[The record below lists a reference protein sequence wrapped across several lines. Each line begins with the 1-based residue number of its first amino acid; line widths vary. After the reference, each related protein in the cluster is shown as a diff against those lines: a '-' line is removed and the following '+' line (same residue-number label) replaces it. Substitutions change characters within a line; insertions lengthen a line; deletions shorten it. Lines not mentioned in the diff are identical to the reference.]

1 MLELRNL
8 EELALF
14 DKTVKGIIEYEYEA
28 DEEGGYNVIVPDDQI
43 KQCVEMLVDL
53 MKETDRDDID
63 PWDNKPYLLAMRLYD
78 EAYYEMCYGNGKLAS
93 AYAED
98 EYDEE

>member
-14 DKTVKGIIEYEYEA
+14 DETVKGVIDYEYEVT
-28 DEEGGYNVIVPDDQI
+28 EEGGYDVIVPREQL
-43 KQCVEMLVDL
+43 KECVELLVEL
-53 MKETDRDDID
+53 MRQTDRDDID
-63 PWDNKPYLLAMRLYD
+63 PWNNKEYNLAMRLYD
-78 EAYYEMCYGNGKLAS
+78 EAYYDMCYGDGRLAD

-98 EYDEE
+98 DYEE

>member
-14 DKTVKGIIEYEYEA
+14 DETVKGVINYEYEVT
-28 DEEGGYNVIVPDDQI
+28 EEGGYDVIVPREQL
-43 KQCVEMLVDL
+43 KECVELLVEL
-53 MKETDRDDID
+53 MRQTDRDDID
-63 PWDNKPYLLAMRLYD
+63 PWDNKEYNLAMRLYD
-78 EAYYEMCYGNGKLAS
+78 EAYYDMCYGDGRLAD

-98 EYDEE
+98 DYEE